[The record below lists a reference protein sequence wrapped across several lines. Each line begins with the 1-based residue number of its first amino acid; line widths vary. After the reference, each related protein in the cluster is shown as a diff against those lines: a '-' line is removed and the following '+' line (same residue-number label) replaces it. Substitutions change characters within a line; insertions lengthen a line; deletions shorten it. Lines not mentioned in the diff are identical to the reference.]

1 MNEDNV
7 LSQTKFERE
16 RERERE
22 SEEGRKGG
30 GIEGKVTTLSVAK
43 VI

>member
-7 LSQTKFERE
+7 LSQTKFKRE
-16 RERERE
+16 IAKKD
-22 SEEGRKGG
+22 GKGG
-30 GIEGKVTTLSVAK
+30 GRGLEGKVTTSSVAK

>member
-7 LSQTKFERE
+7 LSRTKFKRE

-22 SEEGRKGG
+22 SVGGRKGG

>member
-1 MNEDNV
+1 MKITFYRRLN
-7 LSQTKFERE
+7 L